1 MKVCAGGY
9 QEEWE
14 WRVGDGYDQDT
25 LHSCMECQG
34 INIIMLRESL
44 CGGSIGAGDNSENC

>member
-14 WRVGDGYDQDT
+14 WRVGGGCDQDA

-34 INIIMLRESL
+34 ISMIMLRESL